1 MERTANS
8 NKNNVLRNS
17 KRVSVIGLQG
27 EVGRL
32 GQPTELERL
41 AERFRSHRDLKG

>member
-8 NKNNVLRNS
+8 NKNNVLNS
-17 KRVSVIGLQG
+17 KRTSVIGLEG